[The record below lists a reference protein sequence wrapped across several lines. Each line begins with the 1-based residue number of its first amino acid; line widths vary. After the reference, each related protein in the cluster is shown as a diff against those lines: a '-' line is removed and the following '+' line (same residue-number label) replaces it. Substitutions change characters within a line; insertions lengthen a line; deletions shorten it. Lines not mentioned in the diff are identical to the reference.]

1 MSAYLSFPCAW
12 GLSLFVVLLVA
23 VVNPMPNPSRKT
35 IDLFCYIY
43 VIYLWTYTIVILF
56 FFCVWQDLS
65 TFILQGFYIEILNQE
80 IF

>member
-1 MSAYLSFPCAW
+1 MSAYLSFPCAC
-12 GLSLFVVLLVA
+12 GSSLFVVLLVA
-23 VVNPMPNPSRKT
+23 VVNPKRNPSTKT
-35 IDLFCYIY
+35 FDLFCYID
-43 VIYLWTYTIVILF
+43 VIFLWTYTIVIL